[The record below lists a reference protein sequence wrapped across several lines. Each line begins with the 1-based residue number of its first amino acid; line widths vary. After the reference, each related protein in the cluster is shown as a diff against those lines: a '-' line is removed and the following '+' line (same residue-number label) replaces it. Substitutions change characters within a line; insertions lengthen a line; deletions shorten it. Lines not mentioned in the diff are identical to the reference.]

1 MNEEDYC
8 YCHYHDDTYEY
19 FDCLDY
25 MECEECPYYYADEDQ
40 VRSVI
45 DMTID
50 EAIAREKELT
60 EIYRNDIVPKEDYH
74 NMPWIDMENE
84 LNMRRAEEH
93 EQLAEWLEEL
103 KALRLLLDWAIE
115 CDFGLDSFPEEYEKY
130 KHTLTDDM
138 TYKDM
143 IIQIAKCVVAEE
155 IKE

>member
-1 MNEEDYC
+1 MLSI
-8 YCHYHDDTYEY
+8 DD
-19 FDCLDY
+19 
-25 MECEECPYYYADEDQ
+25 
-40 VRSVI
+40 
-45 DMTID
+45 
-50 EAIAREKELT
+50 AIAREREVAK
-60 EIYRNDIVPKEDYH
+60 IHRDDIVPKEDYH

-115 CDFGLDSFPEEYEKY
+115 CDFGLDSFPAAYAKY

-143 IIQIAKCVVAEE
+143 MIQIAKCVVAEE

>member
-1 MNEEDYC
+1 M
-8 YCHYHDDTYEY
+8 
-19 FDCLDY
+19 L
-25 MECEECPYYYADEDQ
+25 
-40 VRSVI
+40 S
-45 DMTID
+45 ID
-50 EAIAREKELT
+50 EAIAREKELA
-60 EIYRNDIVPKEDYH
+60 EIYRNNIVPKEDYH

-155 IKE
+155 IEVAENDRCRNCKGC

>member
-1 MNEEDYC
+1 M
-8 YCHYHDDTYEY
+8 
-19 FDCLDY
+19 L
-25 MECEECPYYYADEDQ
+25 
-40 VRSVI
+40 S
-45 DMTID
+45 ID
-50 EAIAREKELT
+50 EAIAHAREVAEEQRELFRLCPYPSQ
-60 EIYRNDIVPKEDYH
+60 ECNGADICKCLKNKHDGC
-74 NMPWIDMENE
+74 
-84 LNMRRAEEH
+84 LKCAEEH

-143 IIQIAKCVVAEE
+143 MIQIAKCVVAEE